1 MRELKEEKKEVKKMW
16 KNKYLREKRKRKSLQ
31 RENEDL
37 KGTLNDL
44 LDCI

>member
-1 MRELKEEKKEVKKMW
+1 MRELKEDKKEVKMW
-16 KNKYLREKRKRKSLQ
+16 KNKYRREKRKRKSLQ
-31 RENEDL
+31 RENEAL